1 MTRNYS
7 LVSVIIPALN
17 EEGYIA
23 NCIHSLLASDFPLD
37 KLEILVVDG
46 GSVDKTIEI
55 VNQLSC
61 TCARLRVLHNPGKIV
76 SSAMNIGASQA
87 AGEILV
93 RIDAHAIYHTNY
105 LKLSVTMLVETGAA
119 GVGGVISAK
128 GEGIVG
134 EAIATTVSL
143 PIGTGGAAWRSGKS
157 PGWVDTIWC
166 GCFWKEDFV
175 SAGGFNEEWEVNQDA
190 EFNARLKA
198 KVGDL
203 YFDPR
208 IRATYFVRN
217 SIRALIRQYYRY
229 GVWRA
234 KTLRKH
240 PERLR
245 VRQVIPVFFVVSFI
259 VSLAMVNSVPW
270 LFSGLMFI
278 YILSMAIPVFSK
290 KSIRSSAVLV
300 PFIAFC
306 IHFSWGT
313 GFILSLLSVPFSS
326 SSPKS
331 VTPN

>member
-1 MTRNYS
+1 VTRSYS

-23 NCIHSLLASDFPLD
+23 NCISSLLASDFPLE

-46 GSVDKTIEI
+46 GSGDNTVDI
-55 VNQLSC
+55 VNQLNCSC
-61 TCARLRVLHNPGKIV
+61 YRIRVLHNPGKIV

-87 AGEILV
+87 AGEILI
-93 RIDAHAIYHTNY
+93 RIDAHAIYHVDY
-105 LKLSVTMLVETGAA
+105 LKRSVTMLMETGAA
-119 GVGGVISAK
+119 GVGGVISPK

-175 SAGGFNEEWEVNQDA
+175 AAGGFNEAWEVNQDA
-190 EFNARLKA
+190 EFNARLKT
-198 KVGDL
+198 KIGGL
-203 YFDPR
+203 YFDPG

-234 KTLRKH
+234 KTIRKY
-240 PERLR
+240 PRRLR
-245 VRQVIPVFFVVSFI
+245 IRQVIPVIFVASFT
-259 VSLAMVNSVPW
+259 VCLALINSVPW
-270 LFSGLMFI
+270 LFWGLMFV
-278 YILSMAIPVFSK
+278 YLLSMVIPVFSIK
-290 KSIRSSAVLV
+290 PVRSSAVLV

-313 GFILSLLSVPFSS
+313 GFIMNLLSVPFSS
-326 SSPKS
+326 TSSNTL
-331 VTPN
+331 TPN

>member
-1 MTRNYS
+1 VTRPYS

-23 NCIHSLLASDFPLD
+23 NCINSLLASDFPLE

-46 GSVDKTIEI
+46 GSVDRTVAI
-55 VNQLSC
+55 VNQLSRSC
-61 TCARLRVLHNPGKIV
+61 QQLRVLHNPKKFV

-87 AGEILV
+87 TGEILV
-93 RIDAHAIYHTNY
+93 RIDAHAIYHTDY
-105 LKLSVTMLVETGAA
+105 IKLSVTLLAETGAA
-119 GVGGVISAK
+119 GVGGVISPR
-128 GEGIVG
+128 GEGVVG
-134 EAIATTVSL
+134 EAIAATVSL

-175 SAGGFNEEWEVNQDA
+175 AVGGFNEEWEVNQDA
-190 EFNARLKA
+190 EFNARLKT
-198 KVGDL
+198 KIGGL

-217 SIRALIRQYYRY
+217 SLRALIRQYYRY
-229 GVWRA
+229 GMWRA

-240 PERLR
+240 PDRLR
-245 VRQVIPVFFVVSFI
+245 IRQVVPVFFVASFI
-259 VSLAMVNSVPW
+259 GCLALLNSVPW
-270 LFSGLMFI
+270 LFPGFMFV
-278 YILSMAIPVFSK
+278 YLLSMVIPAFSIK
-290 KSIRSSAVLV
+290 PVRSSAMLV

-313 GFILSLLSVPFSS
+313 GFIANLLSVPFSS
-326 SSPKS
+326 TRTNS
-331 VTPN
+331 VTSI